1 VIPSS
6 RDILAVVVS
15 FDGLDKTTRTVRALA
30 GRVGAIHVV
39 DNGSA
44 EPSRREL
51 ASLEA
56 EGVVTVSW
64 LGENRG
70 VGAALNVGARVA
82 RERGFTWLLTMD
94 QDSLVGD
101 GMIDAYVDAL
111 RMAPDLVCLTP
122 RVAWNGKPA
131 AEGEGA
137 VEYAITSGNLV
148 NLQVLEQVGLYDEAL
163 FIDCV
168 DFEISLRLRRAGHR
182 IHRVGAALM
191 HHQLGEAHPI
201 PAWLAR
207 IHSWHSP
214 VRRYYMMRNHLYL
227 GARYFSTFP
236 AFIARLTL
244 LQFAQVVT
252 VAALGKERVASLRH
266 MVRGVRHFLE
276 GRVGRY
282 DTRR

>member
-1 VIPSS
+1 MSPSS
-6 RDILAVVVS
+6 SEILAVVVS
-15 FDGLDKTTRTVRALA
+15 FDGLDKTARTVRGLA
-30 GRVGAIHVV
+30 GRVGAVHVV

-44 EPSRREL
+44 EPSRLVL
-51 ASLEA
+51 AALEA
-56 EGVVTVSW
+56 EGAATVSW

-70 VGAALNVGARVA
+70 IGAALNVGAKVA
-82 RERGFTWLLTMD
+82 RERGFDWLLTMD
-94 QDSLVGD
+94 QDSLVD
-101 GMIDAYVDAL
+101 EGMIEAYVDAL

-122 RVAWNGKPA
+122 RVAWNGLPA
-131 AEGEGA
+131 SEGDGT

-148 NLQVLEQVGLYDEAL
+148 KLQVLEAVGLYDEAL

-201 PAWLAR
+201 PSWLAR

-214 VRRYYMMRNHLYL
+214 VRRYYMYRNHLYL

-244 LQFAQVVT
+244 LQLAQVVT
-252 VAALGKERVASLRH
+252 IAALGKERLASLRL
-266 MVRGVRHFLE
+266 MLRGARDFLG
-276 GRVGRY
+276 GRAGRY
-282 DTRR
+282 DTRQ